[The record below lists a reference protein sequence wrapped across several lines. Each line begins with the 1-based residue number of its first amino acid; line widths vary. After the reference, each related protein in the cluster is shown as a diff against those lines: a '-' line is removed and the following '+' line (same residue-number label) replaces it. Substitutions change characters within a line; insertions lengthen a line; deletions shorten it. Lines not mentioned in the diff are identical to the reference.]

1 MLSEEIIE
9 KLTERLV
16 KRIESGN
23 TFALKKIG
31 ANIKQFKT
39 IKVED
44 AQKLANILKYGG
56 SYNEI
61 VKELAKITDLNVKD
75 IYKIFEEVAKK
86 DYQFAKQFY
95 DYRGVDYIP
104 YEQNIALQIQVNAL
118 ARITANEY
126 VNIAGTKA
134 LGFGMI
140 DKKGNVVYK
149 GLQKAYYDLI
159 DEAVLNISQG
169 KETFDGAMFRQLKE
183 IGNGMKVISPTTYM
197 KKIIDEDGNI
207 DYVETNRTM
216 RADSALR
223 MNMQGA
229 LRDLHN
235 ETQKIIG
242 EQYGADGVEIS
253 VHSNPALDHE
263 NAQGK
268 QFSYEEYKKLQEK
281 GRATTYDGKKI
292 DMHIK
297 NKNGNTQVSFRPISK
312 YNCNH
317 WEFEIVL
324 GVNKPE
330 YTDEQLQKIIDD
342 NEKGFEINGKH
353 YTMYEGTQM
362 QRKLETAIRKE
373 KDTQIMAK
381 ASGNEQLIAE
391 SQSNITKLTN
401 KYNELCKVS
410 GLQRKADRLRV
421 SGYKRTKVQRK
432 NNKEIEYARR
442 NNKIWHST
450 ENLEEIIESDKLISP
465 SLAVSKELNSKVRY
479 GTQFI
484 EFKPELL
491 ENVDKKTKIYIGDG
505 GNKFSKENNKFDNLM
520 EMLKNKPDN
529 YNELKFNNNLK
540 SLEYIKKVYIRQ
552 DESKKVI
559 ELLEKNNINYEIY
572 HDYRE
577 RGFKKKR

>member
-1 MLSEEIIE
+1 MLNEEITEILINRLVERIE
-9 KLTERLV
+9 K
-16 KRIESGN
+16 GN
-23 TFALKKIG
+23 TYVLKKIG
-31 ANIKQFKT
+31 ESIKKIGSLSPT
-39 IKVED
+39 A
-44 AQKLANILKYGG
+44 AQELAQVLKYGS

-86 DYQFAKQFY
+86 DYAFAKQFY

-104 YEQNIALQIQVNAL
+104 YEQNIALQRQVRAL
-118 ARITANEY
+118 ANITANEY
-126 VNIAGTKA
+126 MNLSNTLAFTKKVNGKTIYTP
-134 LGFGMI
+134 LF
-140 DKKGNVVYK
+140 
-149 GLQKAYYDLI
+149 KAYRNAI
-159 DEAVLNISQG
+159 DEAVLNVSQG
-169 KETFDGAMFRQLKE
+169 KETFDSAMFRTLKE
-183 IGNGMKVISPTTYM
+183 LGSSGLKTV
-197 KKIIDEDGNI
+197 
-207 DYVETNRTM
+207 DYASGRSM
-216 RADSALR
+216 RLDSAIR

-235 ETQKIIG
+235 ETQKIFG
-242 EQYGADGVEIS
+242 EEFGSDGVEIS
-253 VHSNPALDHE
+253 VHSKPAPDHAE
-263 NAQGK
+263 VQGK
-268 QFSYEEYKKLQEK
+268 RFSNEEFDNFQNDKD
-281 GRATTYDGKKI
+281 AVSYDGTK
-292 DMHIK
+292 
-297 NKNGNTQVSFRPISK
+297 FPA
-312 YNCNH
+312 
-317 WEFEIVL
+317 EFEGHDRRSISEHNCYHYVFSVVL
-324 GVNKPE
+324 GVNNPE
-330 YTDEQLQKIIDD
+330 YSNEQLQKIIDD